1 MEALLSILIVIAVFI
16 GAIWVGVLIGG
27 LVMGLIDSNSK
38 GDPLFIFSDLEPAEK
53 FLFFPFFFTYNP
65 LRKMLG

>member
-1 MEALLSILIVIAVFI
+1 MEALIAVLQVIAVFMIGVWI
-16 GAIWVGVLIGG
+16 GAFIGG
-27 LVMGLIDSNSK
+27 LVMGLYDSASK

-53 FLFFPFFFTYNP
+53 ILFLPFFITYNP

>member
-1 MEALLSILIVIAVFI
+1 MEALLAIFIVIAVFI
-16 GAIWVGVLIGG
+16 GAVWATVFVGGF
-27 LVMGLIDSNSK
+27 VMGLIDSNSK